1 MKQKLFICLATIVAV
16 NYACSPK
23 YEKEGVIID
32 GDKAIDVQFEDVA
45 TNVSVFPLVG
55 DNPIE
60 DFVKVEMYGN
70 EMLGMNS
77 TQQRVYYFKNNVLE
91 GVLNAVGRGR
101 GEYMTLGEMLYDQDQ
116 HILYVTHLN
125 DRTEILKYSVPD
137 MKYIGTLHAPL
148 SIGSMRLYDSKT
160 FLISTKDEQQQCG
173 IFLFDIV
180 SEKILQE
187 VCELTSY
194 QYEQSLNVL
203 SSFNKKNHLISLF
216 GTTNRLCNFSYNSD
230 SLEILFS
237 FNYGATAADYVYQ
250 APTKS
255 AQDANKLARYLN
267 ENAGTY
273 ANFYFPRKLKN
284 GVSFWY
290 STLQRRKKN
299 YRYYRIEKDT
309 EINYKGFH
317 IKGLNTLIY
326 PSCICEQ
333 GYATIIQGPVDK
345 IMVPEEEESPL
356 AKKILETM
364 NSQND
369 SNPIIV
375 YYDIK

>member
-1 MKQKLFICLATIVAV
+1 MKQKFFICLATIVAV

-45 TNVSVFPLVG
+45 TNVRVVPLVG
-55 DNPIE
+55 DVPIE
-60 DFVKVEMYGN
+60 DFVKVEMYGK
-70 EMLGMNS
+70 EMLAMNGA
-77 TQQRVYYFKNNVLE
+77 QNHVYYFKENELQ
-91 GVLNAVGRGR
+91 GILKAVGRGR
-101 GEYMTLGEMLYDQDQ
+101 GEYITLGEMLYDQDQ
-116 HILYVTHLN
+116 KVLYVTHLN
-125 DRTEILKYSVPD
+125 DRKEILEYSVPD
-137 MKYIGTLHAPL
+137 MKYIKTLHSPL
-148 SIGSMRLYDSKT
+148 SIGSMRFYDNKT
-160 FLISTKDEQQQCG
+160 FLVSTKDENKQCRL
-173 IFLFDIV
+173 FLFDIE

-203 SSFNKKNHLISLF
+203 SCFNKKNHLISLF
-216 GTTNRLCNFSYNSD
+216 GTTNRLCNFSNNSD
-230 SLEILFS
+230 SLEILFT
-237 FNYGATAADYVYQ
+237 FNYGSKAADYVYH
-250 APTKS
+250 APTKTS
-255 AQDANKLARYLN
+255 ADANELLKYRN
-267 ENAGTY
+267 ENGGTY

-290 STLQRRKKN
+290 STLERKKKN

-317 IKGLNTLIY
+317 ISGLKTLIY
-326 PSCICEQ
+326 PSCICDQ
-333 GYATIIQGPVDK
+333 GYATIISGPVDK
-345 IMVPEEEESPL
+345 VVETGETQSQL
-356 AKKILETM
+356 AKQILETM

-375 YYDIK
+375 YYDMK